1 MLNLLLFFLGI
12 TCIFLIARYN
22 GSNKL
27 FWILL
32 ISMMS
37 GFIGGT
43 VAANLSSNEQV
54 NKSTISTDNNGVLT
68 TDILLF
74 ENKPGNISF
83 EEPWVETAKQYANTG
98 ATMLT
103 TVPSKSG
110 DFKPRQHPD
119 YVDTS

>member
-43 VAANLSSNEQV
+43 VAANLSSDEQV
-54 NKSTISTDNNGVLT
+54 NTSTISTDNGILT

-74 ENKPGNISF
+74 ERKPENISF
-83 EEPWVETAKQYANTG
+83 EEPWVETTKRYANTG

>member
-43 VAANLSSNEQV
+43 VAANLSSDEQV
-54 NKSTISTDNNGVLT
+54 NTSTISTDNGILT

-74 ENKPGNISF
+74 ERKPENISF
-83 EEPWVETAKQYANTG
+83 EEPLVETTKRYANTG

>member
-43 VAANLSSNEQV
+43 VAANLSSDEQV
-54 NKSTISTDNNGVLT
+54 NTSTISTDNGILT

-74 ENKPGNISF
+74 EHKPENISF
-83 EEPWVETAKQYANTG
+83 EEPWVETTKRYANTG
-98 ATMLT
+98 AIMLT

-110 DFKPRQHPD
+110 DVKPRQHPD

>member
-37 GFIGGT
+37 GFIGET
-43 VAANLSSNEQV
+43 VAANLSSDEQV
-54 NKSTISTDNNGVLT
+54 NTSTISTDNGILT

-74 ENKPGNISF
+74 ERKLENISF
-83 EEPWVETAKQYANTG
+83 EEPWVETTKRYANTG